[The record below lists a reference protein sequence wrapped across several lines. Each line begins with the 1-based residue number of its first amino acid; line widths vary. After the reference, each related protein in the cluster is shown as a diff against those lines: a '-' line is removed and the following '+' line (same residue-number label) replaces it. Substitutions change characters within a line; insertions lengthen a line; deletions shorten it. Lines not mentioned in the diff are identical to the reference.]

1 MDGKRARFYLKAQK
15 GTLPVYPPWAT
26 SPKKRPPSVRQNA
39 GFDRHQHAMDHGRP
53 AAPSDGSDRSPH
65 APSGP
70 TSPALSDQFDAADSV
85 SGEYVAVS
93 FMPREIFYSHCTSCF
108 DFCFALPVVT
118 IIAISHFLLFS
129 DHPAPSAFAI
139 SSLWYHL
146 KRFEASLSPHTLI

>member
-1 MDGKRARFYLKAQK
+1 MDEERSSSYLKARK
-15 GTLPVYPPWAT
+15 GPLLVYPPWA
-26 SPKKRPPSVRQNA
+26 SAQKKRHPCVRQNA
-39 GFDRHQHAMDHGRP
+39 VLGHHQHAMDHGRP

>member
-1 MDGKRARFYLKAQK
+1 MSTPQRSGMDEERSSSYLKALK
-15 GTLPVYPPWAT
+15 GPLLVYPPWA
-26 SPKKRPPSVRQNA
+26 SAQKIHPPCVRQNA

-93 FMPREIFYSHCTSCF
+93 FMPREIYYSYCT
-108 DFCFALPVVT
+108 
-118 IIAISHFLLFS
+118 
-129 DHPAPSAFAI
+129 
-139 SSLWYHL
+139 
-146 KRFEASLSPHTLI
+146 